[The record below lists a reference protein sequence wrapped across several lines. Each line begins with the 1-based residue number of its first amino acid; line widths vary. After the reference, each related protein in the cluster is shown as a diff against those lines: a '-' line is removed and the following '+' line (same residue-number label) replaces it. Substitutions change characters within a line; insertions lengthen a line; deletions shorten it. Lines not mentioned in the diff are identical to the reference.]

1 MQIMVKK
8 TNYVM
13 LLLCKMTLCLNPLW
27 TSRFKVI
34 LRRKGWYSSTWKGSC
49 RSNMCDRHDSYY
61 FCIYNY
67 E

>member
-1 MQIMVKK
+1 MQIMMKK

-27 TSRFKVI
+27 TSRFKII

-49 RSNMCDRHDSYY
+49 RSNDVWPPWLLLFMYL
-61 FCIYNY
+61 
-67 E
+67 